1 MSKRNLQSIILS
13 KLETLSILIPFVIYS
28 VIVSAPLDQEPEPD
42 DHQERAFLGRKD
54 DWLTLLLSDQ
64 KSEWKIVALK
74 EYLQREWWVRISLKN
89 FALILFVKVA

>member
-1 MSKRNLQSIILS
+1 M
-13 KLETLSILIPFVIYS
+13 IYS
-28 VIVSAPLDQEPEPD
+28 VIVSAPLDQEPESD
-42 DHQERAFLGRKD
+42 DQQERAFLGRKD

-89 FALILFVKVA
+89 FALILLVKVA